1 MQSLPLDTVGITPGW
16 LTAALSARVP
26 GVRVA
31 SVDVLHE
38 RGSTNHHVRLGITYD
53 EPAGLPDTMFAK
65 MASLDEAHR
74 IAIGST
80 GMGTREAR
88 FYDELAPSLDMRI
101 PTSYFAAAGD
111 NGAFLILLEDL
122 AATECAISD
131 GTWGI
136 PADLAAGALS

>member
-1 MQSLPLDTVGITPGW
+1 MQPLPLDTAGITPGW
-16 LTAALSARVP
+16 LTEALSARHP

-53 EPAGLPDTMFAK
+53 EAAGLPDTMFAK
-65 MASLDEAHR
+65 MASLDAEHR

-88 FYDELAPSLDMRI
+88 FYDELAPSTQDEDPDELLRRDPATTVSSSSCSRTSRQPAPRY
-101 PTSYFAAAGD
+101 PTAR
-111 NGAFLILLEDL
+111 GASRLILRRRH
-122 AATECAISD
+122 
-131 GTWGI
+131 
-136 PADLAAGALS
+136 